1 MHDMTLAA
9 ISLCHGQEPGSV
21 DIASMS
27 QHQPPAIWKGALK
40 TQEWKRRYQ
49 VAGVENAG
57 DPASEEE
64 MEHVERQTHLG
75 VHDKI

>member
-1 MHDMTLAA
+1 MRLKN
-9 ISLCHGQEPGSV
+9 L
-21 DIASMS
+21 
-27 QHQPPAIWKGALK
+27 KGALK
-40 TQEWKRRYQ
+40 TREWTTWHQ

-64 MEHVERQTHLG
+64 MEHAERQTHQG